1 MPAQPEEHRPGPAAR
16 VSATLVTV
24 FVAGVTPG
32 LATAAAPM
40 RFLVQMR
47 YQERIEWYRHF
58 AWSLPQQTVVCSWS
72 RDAKGF
78 DQAKY
83 RFAKA
88 VPVMFTRYG
97 NVVAM
102 SISPSFRAHAD
113 VNLWREASGDMPAES
128 STCDPAPVSV
138 RTTSRAGRRSGRP
151 RSLSPASHRGPGSG
165 RPEARVRSSSPHLS
179 SRFVRR
185 PPWD

>member
-1 MPAQPEEHRPGPAAR
+1 

-102 SISPSFRAHAD
+102 NQPVIPSPRGRQS
-113 VNLWREASGDMPAES
+113 M
-128 STCDPAPVSV
+128 
-138 RTTSRAGRRSGRP
+138 AGSQRRYAG
-151 RSLSPASHRGPGSG
+151 
-165 RPEARVRSSSPHLS
+165 
-179 SRFVRR
+179 
-185 PPWD
+185 